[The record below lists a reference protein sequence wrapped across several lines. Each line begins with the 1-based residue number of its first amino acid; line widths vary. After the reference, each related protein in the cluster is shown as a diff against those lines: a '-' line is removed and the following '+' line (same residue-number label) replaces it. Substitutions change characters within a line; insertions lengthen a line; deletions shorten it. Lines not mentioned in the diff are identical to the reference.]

1 MYTHCN
7 LHGYR
12 FKIPKLQSELI
23 EELDFGPNIHNSN
36 SWPFIEYLM
45 NQLGAQQVVCWCV
58 H

>member
-12 FKIPKLQSELI
+12 FKIPKLQNELI

-36 SWPFIEYLM
+36 S
-45 NQLGAQQVVCWCV
+45 
-58 H
+58 